1 MPGFTFEKITPPDER
16 KPIATPAANKRSR
29 SPVVRILERFVELRV
44 RRKLNASTDVGKRHE
59 PPAR

>member
-1 MPGFTFEKITPPDER
+1 MPGFTFEKIAPPDER
-16 KPIATPAANKRSR
+16 KPIATPAANERPR

-44 RRKLNASTDVGKRHE
+44 RRKLNASTGINKRRE